1 MREVCDRLG
10 LRALVSAG
18 WSRVGQEARLSG
30 SSGVKVVAAGL
41 DHDAVLPRCAAAVHH
56 GGAGTTAAVVSAGLP
71 SLVCSVFADQ
81 PFWGERLRALG
92 VGTHVP
98 FASLDKKALETGLQ
112 RALEPD
118 VQQRAAHLGAKLR
131 AERGA
136 DQRAADMVEAAA
148 ATSSAA
154 A

>member
-1 MREVCDRLG
+1 M
-10 LRALVSAG
+10 
-18 WSRVGQEARLSG
+18 
-30 SSGVKVVAAGL
+30 
-41 DHDAVLPRCAAAVHH
+41 
-56 GGAGTTAAVVSAGLP
+56 
-71 SLVCSVFADQ
+71 
-81 PFWGERLRALG
+81 
-92 VGTHVP
+92 P